1 MTKHNKFDKIELVIF
16 GKFKGGGVVIVSYR
30 KRRRR
35 HMRKGTLPI
44 LLLLLSAL
52 LVSCT
57 AGNNSAWF
65 RSLLG
70 TDVAAYRAGSVT
82 AILETDSNEAQELT
96 EVMDW
101 FLSGSVHLKEF
112 QNSRQA
118 LRLYRDAILNTLMR
132 RNYASYVGNPALCSA
147 ISQAYPHITA
157 SVLIPQSDFES
168 AASHCLGLSSVS
180 NSNGKSFSYLP
191 RAACYIPP
199 QQARALTVSM
209 TVLGLEET
217 ENTYR
222 LSFKL
227 EDTEG
232 QSACYNAMF
241 VKRDGAT
248 PYLKTLKS
256 S

>member
-1 MTKHNKFDKIELVIF
+1 MEFSEGGIVI
-16 GKFKGGGVVIVSYR
+16 ISYR
-30 KRRRR
+30 PRRRR
-35 HMRKGTLPI
+35 HMRKSTLPI
-44 LLLLLSAL
+44 LLLLISAL

-70 TDVAAYRAGSVT
+70 TDVTAYRAESAV
-82 AILETDSNEAQELT
+82 AALPTDGDTAQELT

-101 FLSGSVHLKEF
+101 FLSGSVHLEEF
-112 QNSRQA
+112 QNNRQA
-118 LRLYRDAILNTLMR
+118 LRYYRDALLNTLMR
-132 RNYASYVGNPALCSA
+132 RNYAAYVGNPTLCSA

-157 SVLIPQSDFES
+157 SVLIPQGDFES

>member
-1 MTKHNKFDKIELVIF
+1 
-16 GKFKGGGVVIVSYR
+16 
-30 KRRRR
+30 
-35 HMRKGTLPI
+35 MRKSTLPF

-65 RSLLG
+65 RSVLG
-70 TDVAAYRAGSVT
+70 TDVAAYRSEPVLAVL
-82 AILETDSNEAQELT
+82 ATDGEQAQELT
-96 EVMDW
+96 EVMEW
-101 FLSGSVHLKEF
+101 FLSGSVQLKEF
-112 QNSRQA
+112 HNSHQA
-118 LRLYRDAILNTLMR
+118 LRLYRESLLNTLMR
-132 RNYASYVGNPALCSA
+132 RNYASYVGNPTLCAA

-157 SVLIPQSDFES
+157 SILIPQSDFES

-199 QQARALTVSM
+199 QQARPLTVRM
-209 TVLGLEET
+209 TVLRLEET
-217 ENTYR
+217 ESTYR
-222 LSFKL
+222 LSFQL

-241 VKRDGAT
+241 VKRNGAT
-248 PYLKTLKS
+248 PYLKTLKFA
-256 S
+256 

>member
-1 MTKHNKFDKIELVIF
+1 
-16 GKFKGGGVVIVSYR
+16 
-30 KRRRR
+30 
-35 HMRKGTLPI
+35 MRKGTLPI

-70 TDVAAYRAGSVT
+70 TDVAAYRAERVVAT
-82 AILETDSNEAQELT
+82 LETDGDEAQELT

-101 FLSGSVHLKEF
+101 FLSGSIHLKEF

-118 LRLYRDAILNTLMR
+118 LRIYRDAILNTLMR
-132 RNYASYVGNPALCSA
+132 RNYASYVGNPTLCSA
-147 ISQAYPHITA
+147 INQAYPHITA

-199 QQARALTVSM
+199 QQARALTVRM
-209 TVLGLEET
+209 TVLWLEET

-222 LSFKL
+222 LSFQL

-241 VKRDGAT
+241 IKRDGAT
-248 PYLKTLKS
+248 PYLKTLTS
-256 S
+256 V